1 MLPWHFTA
9 SRVQMDLFWEKWES
23 SGDVREMWVFLYTPF
38 PQVFRRGSS
47 VKDTGKTRGGML
59 LYDLEQNIFALG
71 FSTLAHLHPA
81 GAEQWNEL
89 QPGQFSTQGVL
100 QPSDGGDGGDGDE
113 RKAYWPCK
121 GLQRDHLD
129 VARGFPLTFSAQDLY
144 ESPTKCFQFPCNI

>member
-1 MLPWHFTA
+1 MLPWHLTA

-81 GAEQWNEL
+81 GA
-89 QPGQFSTQGVL
+89 
-100 QPSDGGDGGDGDE
+100 
-113 RKAYWPCK
+113 
-121 GLQRDHLD
+121 
-129 VARGFPLTFSAQDLY
+129 
-144 ESPTKCFQFPCNI
+144 